1 MWKDEIK
8 KFSRKNYHPVY
19 SKSNRWGSKN
29 EIPNEFD
36 DYVRHIINMKGKQR
50 SDVEVQKD
58 IKYIKET
65 MNRVIEKYQGFLD
78 KLDKIPMDGEDT
90 DDEDLDFDGFMS
102 SLFG

>member
-19 SKSNRWGSKN
+19 PKSNRWGSKG

-36 DYVRHIINMKGKQR
+36 DYVRHIINMSGKER

-65 MNRVIEKYQGFLD
+65 MNRVIKKYQGFLD
-78 KLDKIPMDGEDT
+78 KLDKIPMDGKDT
-90 DDEDLDFDGFMS
+90 DDEDLEFDIG
-102 SLFG
+102 SLFD